1 MPRVNIFV
9 PDNLHED
16 LENIRDTLNVSAICQ
31 DALRREVARRQPL
44 TGDVELTEE
53 MIERLQS
60 EKETY
65 ERTSQERG
73 FVAGIEWARR
83 ARFPEL
89 RRWGRYKHA
98 SEESLER
105 LTTPPY
111 DAVHW
116 IYENAENLGGS
127 NKDVDRIKQAN
138 PELAHLPVVW
148 EYIPGGGEVFWFEF
162 GDHRCFNQGFL
173 QAVKRFWEQVE
184 ERI

>member
-9 PDNLHED
+9 PDDLHEN
-16 LENIRDTLNVSAICQ
+16 LEKIRDTLNVSAICQ

-44 TGDVELTEE
+44 AGDVEVTEE
-53 MIERLQS
+53 IIERLQS
-60 EKETY
+60 ERETY

-83 ARFPEL
+83 AKFPAL
-89 RRWGRYKHA
+89 SRWGRYKYT

-116 IYENAENLGGS
+116 IYENGENLGGS
-127 NKDVDRIKQAN
+127 NKDVDRIRQAN

-148 EYIPGGGEVFWFEF
+148 DHISGGGEVFWFEF
-162 GDHRCFNQGFL
+162 GDTRWFNQGFL
-173 QAVKRFWEQVE
+173 QAVKRFWELVKD
-184 ERI
+184 RL